1 MNIFIDSNYFI
12 GLYNPGDSLH
22 EKAKQIAKQLQK
34 DNPYT
39 FISNFIFLETVT
51 VLSQRLGKE
60 YALSAGNK
68 LLQSHSLI
76 VINARF
82 QNRSWEIFKKTERK
96 NVSFVDCSTLA
107 IMEFENITSLLSFDK
122 TDFKPLQK
130 FHKFTF
136 YNDE

>member
-12 GLYNPGDSLH
+12 ALYNPGDLLH
-22 EKAKQIAKQLQK
+22 EKAKEIAKQLQK

-107 IMEFENITSLLSFDK
+107 IMEF
-122 TDFKPLQK
+122 
-130 FHKFTF
+130 
-136 YNDE
+136 